1 MRSADRFIAWLTN
14 NQNAQEPAPERESP
28 LRRGAE
34 MLRLIE
40 ALARQRAH
48 AEMRLKARYGR
59 AFSKPSPA
67 PAERAFEQLFIDR
80 GRQAACLEIES
91 ELGITKPVQQR
102 VYELRMGKTGNP
114 REDSYFD

>member
-14 NQNAQEPAPERESP
+14 RQKVEETIQGRHTHQ
-28 LRRGAE
+28 RGPE

-67 PAERAFEQLFIDR
+67 PAERAFEQLYIDR

-91 ELGITKPVQQR
+91 ELGITRAVQQR